1 MTLDPNREFWNP
13 EIETMSRDEL
23 QDLQMRRL
31 KRQLRYNYD
40 NSIFYRD
47 SFDRAGIKPEE
58 VLTWEDFRRVP
69 TMTKDD
75 QRRAQEE
82 SIERFGH
89 PYGMLA
95 CAPREKIVRI
105 CSTSGTTGMPT
116 LYTLTQ
122 HDIDVA
128 NEFHAR
134 KIWRGPCRPGDIILH
149 ASSLSMFTGGIPII
163 DGMESFGLCVVPV
176 GSDSGSARVLQFIDL
191 CKPDFLICTPSF
203 AEYLIQECPK
213 VLGKPATE
221 LGLKGLGCGAEPG
234 SGIAEVVARV
244 KKGFGVD
251 KMLDGIGGAHVFHG
265 YGCGTEPYP
274 GMHLVSE
281 DHCILELLDL
291 ETREPVELAEG
302 ASGEMCYTYL
312 DWEGSPLLRYR
323 LGDVLQV
330 FLEACECG
338 DHRLR
343 FKMIGR
349 ADDML
354 IVKGVNVYPAALKS
368 AVMSFHPR
376 VTGEFRI
383 LLDQPGPR
391 VTPPLK
397 LQVEHGEGVD
407 PDALLLLDREM
418 RQKMHGDLLV
428 TPSIEFL
435 PPNTLERSTHKSKLI
450 VKLYEKQ

>member
-1 MTLDPNREFWNP
+1 MTLDPGRAFWNP

-23 QDLQMRRL
+23 QDLQMTRL
-31 KRQLRYNYD
+31 KKQLHYNYD
-40 NSIFYRD
+40 NSIFYQE
-47 SFDRAGIKPEE
+47 SFDRAGLKPED
-58 VLTWEDFRRVP
+58 VQTWEDFRRVP

-75 QRRAQEE
+75 QRQAQEE
-82 SIERFGH
+82 SMDRFGH

-105 CSTSGTTGMPT
+105 CSTSGTTGTPT

-128 NEFHAR
+128 NELHAR

-176 GSDSGSARVLQFIDL
+176 GAESGSARVLQFIDL
-191 CKPDFLICTPSF
+191 CKPDYLICTPSF
-203 AEYLIQECPK
+203 AEYLIRECPK

-221 LGLKGLGCGAEPG
+221 LGLKGLACGAEPG
-234 SGIAEVVARV
+234 SGIEEVVRRI
-244 KKGFGVD
+244 KQGFNVPHVA
-251 KMLDGIGGAHVFHG
+251 DGIGGAHVFHG
-265 YGCGTEPYP
+265 YGCTTLPYP

-281 DHCILELLDL
+281 DYCVLELLDL
-291 ETREPVELAEG
+291 ETREPVALEEG

-330 FLEACECG
+330 HLAPCECG

-343 FKMIGR
+343 FKIIGR

-368 AVMSFHPR
+368 AVMTFHPR

-391 VTPPLK
+391 VVPPLK
-397 LQVEHGEGVD
+397 IQVEYGDGVD
-407 PDALLLLDREM
+407 PATLSALDKEM
-418 RQKMHGDLLV
+418 RSHMHGELLV
-428 TPSIEFL
+428 TPEIEFL
-435 PPNTLERSTHKSKLI
+435 PPNTLERSTHKSQLI
-450 VKLYEKQ
+450 VKLYERR